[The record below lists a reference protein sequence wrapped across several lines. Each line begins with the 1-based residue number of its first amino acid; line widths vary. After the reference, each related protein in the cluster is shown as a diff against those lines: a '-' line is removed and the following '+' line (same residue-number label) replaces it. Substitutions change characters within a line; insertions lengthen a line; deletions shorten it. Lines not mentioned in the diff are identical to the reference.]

1 MTLKNY
7 DLKGVAEGR
16 PGSHGVPLRILA
28 VDDDEVAR
36 QLLAEILLEEGYD
49 VETVGSGREAV
60 DRLGT
65 GSYDLVVTDLKMPGL
80 DGLEV
85 LKRYKEKSP
94 ETLVILVTAFG
105 SMESAI
111 EVMKEGAFDYV
122 SKPFK
127 EDEIKIVV
135 RRALQQRRLQ
145 KENEQYHQELT
156 RTHGLDQIIGHSRP
170 MMEIYKTVAMVVNS
184 QSTVLIQGESGT
196 GKELI
201 ARAIHYNGP
210 RALRPFVAVNC
221 AALPEPLLETE
232 MFGHVRGA
240 FTGAVVSKKGLFEE
254 AEGGTLFLDEIGE
267 MSLPLQA
274 KLLRVIQ
281 EREIRRVGGTEPI
294 HVDVRILAATN
305 QLLDLRM
312 KEGRFREDLLYRLR
326 VVTITLPPLR
336 ERREDIPLL
345 ADYFLKKHAAE
356 MKKTILSFSPET
368 IDRFCHYDWPG
379 NVRELSHAV
388 EQAVVLTTGSVL
400 LPEDFPESVRR
411 TVSVDK
417 VGPQAK
423 DYGVPLG
430 ELPLF
435 ERITLD
441 ELQKKY
447 FTRVLREVSNRSEAA
462 RILGID
468 RRTLYRMAKRY
479 HIPLNAEEEKEIEDS
494 LSASAD

>member
-1 MTLKNY
+1 MKRNNQ
-7 DLKGVAEGR
+7 E
-16 PGSHGVPLRILA
+16 PFRILA
-28 VDDDEVAR
+28 VDDDEIAG

-60 DRLGT
+60 NRLGT

-94 ETLVILVTAFG
+94 ETPVILVTAFG
-105 SMESAI
+105 SMGSAI

-135 RRALQQRRLQ
+135 RRALRQRRLQ
-145 KENEQYHQELT
+145 EENAQFHQELT

-170 MMEIYKTVAMVVNS
+170 MMEVYKTVAMVVNS
-184 QSTVLIQGESGT
+184 QSTVLVQGESGT

-210 RALRPFVAVNC
+210 RSSRPLVVVNC

-240 FTGAVVSKKGLFEE
+240 FTGAVASKKGLFEE

-267 MSLPLQA
+267 MSLQLQA

-281 EREIRRVGGTEPI
+281 EREVRRVGGTEPI

-305 QLLDLRM
+305 QPLDLRM

-345 ADYFLKKHAAE
+345 ADYFLKKHSVE
-356 MKKTILSFSPET
+356 TKKEILSFSPET
-368 IDRFCHYDWPG
+368 IDMLCRYDWPG

-400 LPEDFPESVRR
+400 LPEDFPEPVRKAAR
-411 TVSVDK
+411 FDE
-417 VGPQAK
+417 
-423 DYGVPLG
+423 
-430 ELPLF
+430 ELSPF
-435 ERITLD
+435 KMITLE

-447 FTRVLREVSNRSEAA
+447 FIRVLREIPNRTEAA

-479 HIPLNAEEEKEIEDS
+479 HIPLAAEEEKEIEDS
-494 LSASAD
+494 LSDIED